1 LSLSRARFPVVFFD
15 LDGTLLRGTTVSLM
29 TAEWLGRRGAL
40 DELERRYA
48 DGAISNSAV
57 AEASAPWFAGHAP
70 EEVAGV
76 LDGGPWI
83 DGIAE
88 TVAALHASGTY
99 VALATVTW
107 RFAAETAA
115 ARFGFDEW
123 CGTELATADGRLLGT
138 VSRICEAHDKATF
151 AEEVC
156 ARRGVDVADAAAIGD
171 SRSDLPMFERVGFS
185 IALNADAAARAAATT
200 ALDTDDLRDALP
212 LLLVDG

>member
-1 LSLSRARFPVVFFD
+1 MRARHPVVFFD

-48 DGAISNSAV
+48 DGAISNIAV

-88 TVAALHASGTY
+88 TVEALHAAGAY
-99 VALATVTW
+99 VAVATVTW
-107 RFAAETAA
+107 RFAA

-123 CGTELATADGRLLGT
+123 CGTELAT
-138 VSRICEAHDKATF
+138 
-151 AEEVC
+151 
-156 ARRGVDVADAAAIGD
+156 
-171 SRSDLPMFERVGFS
+171 
-185 IALNADAAARAAATT
+185 
-200 ALDTDDLRDALP
+200 
-212 LLLVDG
+212 